1 MTGWLLILAVLI
13 LGGVLS
19 TLGDRLGSRIGKA
32 RLSLFQLRPRKTAVL
47 VTVLTG
53 SLISALTLGLM
64 VAVSE
69 RLRVGLFQLDQLEAR
84 LSNSRKALQASG
96 AQLARTK
103 NQLHQAQGERKRAEA
118 DRRRADQGR
127 ATARGQLKQVEARAQ
142 QLRAALAPLQQRRKQ
157 LEAER
162 DRLGRD
168 VKARDGELRQ
178 LQERTARGQQE
189 LKQLEGKVLAL
200 RSGDVVLS
208 SAQPLIVA
216 QVAIPKPTLAK
227 QVVEDL
233 LRQANLRAFEQ
244 VLPGQKPDR
253 QLLLIPRSEVLK
265 VEQAIGNGG
274 SWVVSILSAGNV
286 LRGENQVLAF
296 TDVRPNQRVVNKGQ
310 VLASVTLDPLELSSD
325 QVRARLN
332 LLLAAA
338 RTEAMRQGSLAGSIQ
353 FDVEAFN
360 ELGRQLSD
368 RKVRRAVVVQA
379 VSLRDSDTADAVVV
393 ELRIANS
400 GSNEG

>member
-1 MTGWLLILAVLI
+1 VTGWLLILAVLI

-265 VEQAIGNGG
+265 VEQAIRNGG

-353 FDVEAFN
+353 FDVEEFN

>member
-1 MTGWLLILAVLI
+1 VTGWLLILAVLI

>member
-1 MTGWLLILAVLI
+1 VTGWLLILAVLI

-32 RLSLFQLRPRKTAVL
+32 RLSLFRLRPRKTAVL

-84 LSNSRKALQASG
+84 LSNSRKALQTSG
-96 AQLARTK
+96 AQLARTE
-103 NQLHQAQGERKRAEA
+103 NQLHQAQGERQRAEA

-216 QVAIPKPTLAK
+216 QVAIPKPTVAK

-368 RKVRRAVVVQA
+368 RKVRRVVVLQA

-400 GSNEG
+400 GANEG

>member
-265 VEQAIGNGG
+265 VEQAIRNGG

>member
-32 RLSLFQLRPRKTAVL
+32 RLSLFRLRPRKTAVL

-84 LSNSRKALQASG
+84 LSNSRKALQTSG
-96 AQLARTK
+96 AQLARTE
-103 NQLHQAQGERKRAEA
+103 NQLHQAQGERQRAEA

-142 QLRAALAPLQQRRKQ
+142 QLRAALAPLQQRRRQ

-216 QVAIPKPTLAK
+216 QVAIPKPTVAK

-368 RKVRRAVVVQA
+368 RKVRRVVVLQA

-400 GSNEG
+400 GANEG

>member
-32 RLSLFQLRPRKTAVL
+32 RLSLFRLRPRKTAVL

-84 LSNSRKALQASG
+84 LSNSRKALQTSG
-96 AQLARTK
+96 AQLARTE
-103 NQLHQAQGERKRAEA
+103 NQLHQAQGERQRAEA

-216 QVAIPKPTLAK
+216 QVAIPKPTVAK

-368 RKVRRAVVVQA
+368 RKVRRAVVLQA
-379 VSLRDSDTADAVVV
+379 VSQRDSDTADAVVV

-400 GSNEG
+400 GANEG

>member
-1 MTGWLLILAVLI
+1 VTGWLLILAVLI

-265 VEQAIGNGG
+265 VEQAIRNGG

>member
-32 RLSLFQLRPRKTAVL
+32 RLSLFRLRPRKTAVL

-84 LSNSRKALQASG
+84 LSNSRKALQTSG
-96 AQLARTK
+96 AQLARTE

-142 QLRAALAPLQQRRKQ
+142 QLRAALAPLQQRRRQ

-216 QVAIPKPTLAK
+216 QVAIPKPTVAK

-368 RKVRRAVVVQA
+368 RKVRRVVVLQA

-400 GSNEG
+400 GANEG

>member
-265 VEQAIGNGG
+265 VEQAIRNGG

-353 FDVEAFN
+353 FDVEEFN